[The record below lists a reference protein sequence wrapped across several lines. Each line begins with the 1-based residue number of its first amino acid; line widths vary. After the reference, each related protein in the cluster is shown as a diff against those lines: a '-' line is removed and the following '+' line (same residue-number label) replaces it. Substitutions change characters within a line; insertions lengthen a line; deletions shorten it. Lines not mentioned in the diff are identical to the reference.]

1 MKYPTASLRFFGQNA
16 RKHGLLLLSSLLFAG
31 LAHAEAP
38 MNVDD
43 AGTLDQGGMKVE
55 GAWRK
60 DDKQR
65 GPELVFGY
73 SPIENLEL
81 ELSTAQ
87 DRDRSATPATRLKAT
102 GFGIKWVPIQNETG
116 WSFGFKFD
124 VGQTRV
130 NERETPQQFTE
141 REIALNAL
149 ASFRH
154 SGDHV
159 LHLNLGSKRVKALGE
174 RNTLSTW
181 GIGYELPLTQQ
192 LKLTAEVFGEEKTR
206 PDKAIGLRYEIFD
219 GFKVSGAVGRGNDR
233 NFGQI
238 GFAWE
243 F

>member
-1 MKYPTASLRFFGQNA
+1 MKYPSASPRPFGRNSRKQRFLILT
-16 RKHGLLLLSSLLFAG
+16 GLLFTSLAQ
-31 LAHAEAP
+31 AEAP

-43 AGTLDQGGMKVE
+43 AGTLDKGGIKIE
-55 GAWRK
+55 GAWRR

-73 SPIENLEL
+73 SPLENLEL
-81 ELSTAQ
+81 EFSTAR
-87 DRDRSATPATRLKAT
+87 DHDRSATPATRLTTT
-102 GFGIKWVPIQNETG
+102 GFGIKWVPLQNETG

-124 VGQTRV
+124 VGQTRI
-130 NERETPQQFTE
+130 NDRETPQKFTE
-141 REIALNAL
+141 REIAVNAL

-159 LHLNLGSKRVKALGE
+159 LHLNLGSKRVNSPGE

-181 GIGYELPLTQQ
+181 GIGYEVPLTKQ

-206 PDKAIGLRYEIFD
+206 PDKAIGLRYEIFE
-219 GFKVSGAVGRGNDR
+219 GLKISGAMGRGNAR

-238 GFAWE
+238 GFA
-243 F
+243 